1 MKPQNI
7 LYNIP
12 SWSMT
17 VIVVLVITLML
28 LLPEPLPDDVYRINW
43 FEGADKVVHGLMFAA
58 LGAAI
63 IIDCRLSRRTSL
75 WVRSH
80 VFMALVIAVAAATV
94 YGAFMECVQ
103 QLLDMG
109 REGSWGDLAADAI
122 GALVGAMTFSF
133 IRI

>member
-1 MKPQNI
+1 MKPLNI

-12 SWSMT
+12 SWTMT

-63 IIDCRLSRRTSL
+63 IIDCRLSRRTSS

-80 VFMALVIAVAAATV
+80 VFMALAFAVAAATA